1 MASKKRAFL
10 NFFKGIPAF
19 IDYGGQNWYNRY
31 NRKYVMCGIAG
42 RERMFVGRQYE
53 LEQLDEAYH
62 GGGFVFA
69 AIYGR
74 R

>member
-1 MASKKRAFL
+1 
-10 NFFKGIPAF
+10 
-19 IDYGGQNWYNRY
+19 
-31 NRKYVMCGIAG
+31 
-42 RERMFVGRQYE
+42 MFVGRQYE

-74 R
+74 RCLLYTSDAADD